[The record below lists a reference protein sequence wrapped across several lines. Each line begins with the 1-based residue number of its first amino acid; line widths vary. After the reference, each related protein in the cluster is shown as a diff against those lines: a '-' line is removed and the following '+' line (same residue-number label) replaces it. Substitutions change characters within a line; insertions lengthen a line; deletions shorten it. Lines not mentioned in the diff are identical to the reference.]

1 MTDADKTREGL
12 ATSITAERKP
22 IAAKAK
28 KVAEKSPSAADRQS
42 AMSSLRLRIAISATP
57 IVASTIAVTSAGVG
71 GSLSAIRPKSAI
83 CAASVLVYATAT
95 TKLLVRIAAS
105 IMAVAITCD
114 TAPNTVQA
122 RLTAVSRGRLRPVA
136 AVRPARNIS
145 ANGKPNRN
153 RTCAAPTAPSAPI
166 RSRCIALRS
175 VCALDA
181 RSVTGIQ
188 TPPTAIANLRLPLYR
203 AQAVRRAAMYRPEGN
218 MDLGL
223 KGLRAVVTG
232 GTKGI
237 GRAAADIFAQE
248 GASVAICARNADG
261 VKAAVKDLKA
271 KGGNAFGADVDVA
284 DRAALQKYIADSA
297 AALGGI
303 DILVANVSALAVQ
316 DDEES
321 WSKTFDVDM
330 MHTVQSVNAALPFLE
345 KSKHPSIV
353 IISSVSGREID
364 FTGPAYGAMKAA
376 LIHYAQRLAY
386 QHAPKMIR
394 VNAVSPGN
402 TYFEG
407 GAWQNV
413 ENNLP
418 DLFKHALSLNP
429 TGRMA
434 KPEEIGRGIVF
445 LASPASSF
453 TTGTNL
459 VIDGALTRG
468 VQF

>member
-1 MTDADKTREGL
+1 
-12 ATSITAERKP
+12 
-22 IAAKAK
+22 
-28 KVAEKSPSAADRQS
+28 
-42 AMSSLRLRIAISATP
+42 
-57 IVASTIAVTSAGVG
+57 
-71 GSLSAIRPKSAI
+71 
-83 CAASVLVYATAT
+83 
-95 TKLLVRIAAS
+95 
-105 IMAVAITCD
+105 
-114 TAPNTVQA
+114 
-122 RLTAVSRGRLRPVA
+122 
-136 AVRPARNIS
+136 
-145 ANGKPNRN
+145 
-153 RTCAAPTAPSAPI
+153 
-166 RSRCIALRS
+166 
-175 VCALDA
+175 
-181 RSVTGIQ
+181 
-188 TPPTAIANLRLPLYR
+188 
-203 AQAVRRAAMYRPEGN
+203 

-237 GRAAADIFAQE
+237 GRATADIFAQE
-248 GASVAICARNADG
+248 GASVAICARNADE
-261 VKAAVKDLKA
+261 VQAAVKDLTT
-271 KGGNAFGADVDVA
+271 KGGHAYGADINVA
-284 DRAALQKYIADSA
+284 DKSALQKFIADSA
-297 AALGGI
+297 KALGGI

-321 WSKTFDVDM
+321 WSKSFDVDM
-330 MHTVQSVNAALPFLE
+330 MHTVQSVNTALPFLE
-345 KSKHPSIV
+345 KSKHASIV
-353 IISSVSGREID
+353 IVSSVSGREVD

-402 TYFEG
+402 TYFDG
-407 GAWQNV
+407 GVWQNV
-413 ENNLP
+413 EKNLP
-418 DLFKHALSLNP
+418 DLYKHALSLNP